1 MAKRASEQLNIPGQ
15 EDERELLLRC
25 QQGDNDATEEML
37 NRYKNMVRS
46 KATAL
51 YLVGADKED
60 LIQEGMIG
68 LLRAIR
74 SYDPAKAVSFRAFA
88 ETCVRNRLYSVLRS
102 ANSEKQAA
110 LNQSVSFDTPFF
122 DGNSIAPDVPRYASS
137 NPEDLVIDEERV
149 SALFAGIQKQLS
161 ALEGIVLGYY
171 LKGYSCREIAQIL
184 RRSPKSVDNAV
195 QRLRR
200 KIGQQITSGEISGS

>member
-1 MAKRASEQLNIPGQ
+1 MEERFGRLAEQNDEQLGALAAAGRA
-15 EDERELLLRC
+15 EAEELLVI
-25 QQGDNDATEEML
+25 
-37 NRYKNMVRS
+37 RYTRLVRALAHS
-46 KATAL
+46 L
-51 YLVGADKED
+51 YLVGGDSED

-74 SYDPAKAVSFRAFA
+74 SFDSAKAVPFRRFA

-102 ANSEKQAA
+102 ANSERQAA

-137 NPEDLVIDEERV
+137 NPEDLLIDEERV
-149 SALFAGIQKQLS
+149 TAFFAGIQKQLS
-161 ALEGIVLGYY
+161 AFEGKVLGYY
-171 LKGYSCREIAQIL
+171 LKGYSCREIAAIID
-184 RRSPKSVDNAV
+184 RSPKSVDNAV

-200 KIGQQITSGEISGS
+200 KISQQITSGEISRC

>member
-1 MAKRASEQLNIPGQ
+1 MEERFGRLAEQNDEQLGALAAAGRA
-15 EDERELLLRC
+15 EAEELLVI
-25 QQGDNDATEEML
+25 
-37 NRYKNMVRS
+37 RYTRLVRALAHS
-46 KATAL
+46 L
-51 YLVGADKED
+51 YLVGGDSED

-74 SYDPAKAVSFRAFA
+74 SFDSAKAVPFRHFA

-102 ANSEKQAA
+102 ANSERQAA

-137 NPEDLVIDEERV
+137 NPEDLLIDEERV
-149 SALFAGIQKQLS
+149 TAFFAGIQKQLS
-161 ALEGIVLGYY
+161 AFEGKVLGYY
-171 LKGYSCREIAQIL
+171 LKGYSCREIAAIID
-184 RRSPKSVDNAV
+184 RSPKSVDNAV

-200 KIGQQITSGEISGS
+200 KISQQITSGEISRC

>member
-1 MAKRASEQLNIPGQ
+1 MEEQFEQLNLYSD
-15 EDERELLLRC
+15 EDL
-25 QQGDNDATEEML
+25 ATLAVGGRTVAEEIL
-37 NRYKNMVRS
+37 VHRYTRLVRAQAHS
-46 KATAL
+46 L
-51 YLVGADKED
+51 YLVGGDSED

-74 SYDPAKAVSFRAFA
+74 SFDMAKAASFRTFA
-88 ETCVRNRLYSVLRS
+88 EICVRNRLYSVLRS

-137 NPEDLVIDEERV
+137 NPEDLVIAEERV
-149 SALFAGIQKQLS
+149 SALFVGIQKQLS
-161 ALEGIVLGYY
+161 AFEGMVLGYY
-171 LKGYSCREIAQIL
+171 VKGYSCREIAGETG
-184 RRSPKSVDNAV
+184 RSPKSVDNAV

-200 KIGQQITSGEISGS
+200 KIGQHLSSGEISAS

>member
-1 MAKRASEQLNIPGQ
+1 MEEHFERLSEQS
-15 EDERELLLRC
+15 DEQLGALAALGRAEAEELLVI
-25 QQGDNDATEEML
+25 
-37 NRYKNMVRS
+37 RYTRLVRAQAHS
-46 KATAL
+46 L
-51 YLVGADKED
+51 YLVGGDSED

-74 SYDPAKAVSFRAFA
+74 SFDPAKAVTFRSFA

-102 ANSEKQAA
+102 ANSEKQAV

-122 DGNSIAPDVPRYASS
+122 DGNTIAPDVPRYAAA
-137 NPEDLVIDEERV
+137 NPEDLLIDEERV
-149 SALFAGIQKQLS
+149 TAFFAGIQKQLS
-161 ALEGIVLGYY
+161 AFEGKVLGYY

>member
-1 MAKRASEQLNIPGQ
+1 MEEHFERLSEQS
-15 EDERELLLRC
+15 DEQLGALAALGRAEAEELLVI
-25 QQGDNDATEEML
+25 
-37 NRYKNMVRS
+37 RYTRLVRAQAHS
-46 KATAL
+46 L
-51 YLVGADKED
+51 YLVGGDSED

-74 SYDPAKAVSFRAFA
+74 SFDPAKAVTFRSFA

-102 ANSEKQAA
+102 ANSEKQAV

-122 DGNSIAPDVPRYASS
+122 DGNTIAPDVPRYAAA
-137 NPEDLVIDEERV
+137 NPEDLLIDEERV
-149 SALFAGIQKQLS
+149 TAFFAGIQKQLS
-161 ALEGIVLGYY
+161 AFEGKVLGYY

-200 KIGQQITSGEISGS
+200 KIGQQITSGKISGS

>member
-1 MAKRASEQLNIPGQ
+1 MEEHFERLAEQNDEQLGALAAAGRA
-15 EDERELLLRC
+15 EAEELLVI
-25 QQGDNDATEEML
+25 
-37 NRYKNMVRS
+37 RYTRLVRAQAHS
-46 KATAL
+46 L
-51 YLVGADKED
+51 YLVGGDSED

-74 SYDPAKAVSFRAFA
+74 SFDPAKAVTFRSFA

-122 DGNSIAPDVPRYASS
+122 DGNTIAPDVPRYASA
-137 NPEDLVIDEERV
+137 NPEDLLIDEERF
-149 SALFAGIQKQLS
+149 AAFFAGIQKQLS
-161 ALEGIVLGYY
+161 AFEGKVLGYY
-171 LKGYSCREIAQIL
+171 LKGYSCREIAAL
-184 RRSPKSVDNAV
+184 VGRSPKSVDNAV

-200 KIGQQITSGEISGS
+200 KIGQQITSGEISRS

>member
-1 MAKRASEQLNIPGQ
+1 MEELFAQLNR
-15 EDERELLLRC
+15 ESDEKLCFHAANHSPDAEELLVI
-25 QQGDNDATEEML
+25 
-37 NRYKNMVRS
+37 RYTRLVRAQAHS
-46 KATAL
+46 L
-51 YLVGADKED
+51 YLVGGDNED

-68 LLRAIR
+68 LLHAIR
-74 SYDPAKAVSFRAFA
+74 SFDPAKAVSFRAFA

-149 SALFAGIQKQLS
+149 SALFVGIQKQLS
-161 ALEGIVLGYY
+161 ALEGKVLGYY
-171 LKGYSCREIAQIL
+171 VEGYSCREIAGFIGH
-184 RRSPKSVDNAV
+184 SPKSVDNAV

-200 KIGQQITSGEISGS
+200 KISKHLFSGEISRS

>member
-1 MAKRASEQLNIPGQ
+1 MEELFEHLSEQS
-15 EDERELLLRC
+15 DEQLGALAAAGRAEAEELLVI
-25 QQGDNDATEEML
+25 
-37 NRYKNMVRS
+37 RYTRLVRAQAHS
-46 KATAL
+46 L
-51 YLVGADKED
+51 YLVGGDSED

-74 SYDPAKAVSFRAFA
+74 SFDPAKAVTFRSFA

-122 DGNSIAPDVPRYASS
+122 DGNTIAPDVPRYASA
-137 NPEDLVIDEERV
+137 NPEDLLIDEERF
-149 SALFAGIQKQLS
+149 AACFAGIQKQLS
-161 ALEGIVLGYY
+161 AFEGKVLGYY
-171 LKGYSCREIAQIL
+171 LKGYSCREIAEHL
-184 RRSPKSVDNAV
+184 CRSPKSVDNAV

>member
-1 MAKRASEQLNIPGQ
+1 MEECIEQLNEQ
-15 EDERELLLRC
+15 SDENLSALAVGGRSE
-25 QQGDNDATEEML
+25 AEEIL
-37 NRYKNMVRS
+37 VHRYTRLVRAQAHS
-46 KATAL
+46 L
-51 YLVGADKED
+51 YLVGGDSED

-74 SYDPAKAVSFRAFA
+74 SFDPAKAVSFRAFA
-88 ETCVRNRLYSVLRS
+88 ETCVRNRLYSVLHS
-102 ANSEKQAA
+102 ANSEKQAV

-161 ALEGIVLGYY
+161 AFEGIVLGYY
-171 LKGYSCREIAQIL
+171 LKGYSCREIAGL
-184 RRSPKSVDNAV
+184 TERSPKSVDNAV

-200 KIGQQITSGEISGS
+200 KIHLSSGEISGS